1 MIENK
6 RVLAIVP
13 ARAGSKGLPGKNI
26 RLFCG
31 KPLLQWSVEH
41 GLSSRYVDRVIVS
54 TDSSEFADIARR
66 SGALVPFLRPAH
78 LSSDTAKSADVVLHA
93 VDFLEERGD
102 IFDVLVLLEPTS
114 PLRNPKDIDN
124 AVELL
129 VAEPEAES
137 VVSISRVEA
146 HHPSFL
152 MKKNEAGFIEPY
164 LSDFRVVRRQDITQL
179 FFLDG
184 TVYASLV
191 GSFKA
196 RKGFYHAKTLGY
208 EVPKYKSFEIDDLD
222 DFIIC
227 EALFRS
233 RQTQE

>member
-1 MIENK
+1 MIDNK

-41 GLSSRYVDRVIVS
+41 GLSSRYVDLVIVT
-54 TDSSEFADIARR
+54 TDSTEFADIARK
-66 SGALVPFLRPAH
+66 SGALVPFLRPDH
-78 LSSDTAKSADVVLHA
+78 LSSDTASSADVILHA

-114 PLRNPKDIDN
+114 PLRSPEDIDK
-124 AVELL
+124 ALEML
-129 VAEPEAES
+129 ATEPDAES

-152 MKKNEAGFIEPY
+152 M
-164 LSDFRVVRRQDITQL
+164 RRTRP
-179 FFLDG
+179 
-184 TVYASLV
+184 ASLSPIFPTSELSE
-191 GSFKA
+191 G
-196 RKGFYHAKTLGY
+196 R
-208 EVPKYKSFEIDDLD
+208 I
-222 DFIIC
+222 
-227 EALFRS
+227 
-233 RQTQE
+233 